1 MGDEAFKEANRPVR
15 ANPTGRQLRLGSEL
29 RKLRERAGLTA
40 TQAGQ
45 LLGVKQNQISNMEA
59 GRVGVSPERV
69 RTLAG
74 HYRCVDEGVVNA
86 LCDMTSDR
94 TRGWWEE
101 YREILP
107 PKLLDLAEIEHHG
120 AGLQAAHS
128 MHIPGLLQT
137 VDHAR
142 EIYRQAVPEIS
153 PPEIEHRVSYRVKR
167 QAVLYRDN
175 AAPYR
180 AVIHEAALRMR
191 FGGPGIARAQLRHL
205 LALSERPHVSI
216 RVVPFS
222 ATYYPGSGQSVYYV
236 RGPVPALDTAQ
247 LDQSHGPVFIDS
259 EAQLAQYRLLLE
271 RLDDAALP
279 TEQSQDLIHAI
290 AREL

>member
-1 MGDEAFKEANRPVR
+1 MAGR
-15 ANPTGRQLRLGSEL
+15 AAPTARRMRLGAEL
-29 RKLRERAGLTA
+29 RKLRERAGLTT
-40 TQAGQ
+40 TQAADLLGTSAGQ
-45 LLGVKQNQISNMEA
+45 LSNIEVA
-59 GRVGVSPERV
+59 RFGVSADRV
-69 RTLAG
+69 RVAAHT
-74 HYRCVDEGVVNA
+74 YSCTDQA
-86 LCDMTSDR
+86 LIEALVDMTGER
-94 TRGWWEE
+94 KRGWWEE

-120 AGLQAAHS
+120 TFLRAAHS

-167 QAVLYRDN
+167 QAVLYRDD
-175 AAPYR
+175 AAPYS
-180 AVIHEAALRMR
+180 ALIHEAALRMR
-191 FGGPGIARAQLRHL
+191 FGGPDVARAQLQHL
-205 LALSERPHVSI
+205 LSLGERSHVSI
-216 RVVPFS
+216 RVIPFS

-236 RGPVPALDTAQ
+236 QGPVPALDTAQ

-271 RLDDAALP
+271 RLDGAALP
-279 TEQSQDLIHAI
+279 AEQSRKLIHAI
-290 AREL
+290 AQEL